1 MKSFSSFLAFRYL
14 QPKRSFVSVITLI
27 SVLGVALGVMI
38 LVVVIAV
45 FTGYGE
51 RIKSTILGFEP
62 HIVVD
67 SAGILDNWMELGEK
81 IEKVPEVV
89 SWTPYVRGQVV
100 FEYDSG
106 IETRRLAPIVRAIL
120 PPEGEELKRMESKI
134 RMRPSREP
142 GGEDVPDGNF
152 AIDLDTA
159 VIGDEL
165 ADGMGISVGDTV
177 LLYSPRNVDEILDAI
192 EKAEKA
198 ETEDERR
205 NMLDEVKEMSV
216 PQEMTISGIFDSG
229 HYDFDGNF
237 VFIHLE
243 TGQTLYHLGPDA
255 HGIAVQTTDGFKASE
270 VRDKIYE
277 LTDSQFRMLT
287 WVDMHRTL
295 FEAVAAERQAMYFVL
310 FFLTIVA
317 GFCIMNTMITVVY
330 QKRSEIGVLKAV
342 GATERQISN
351 VFLFQGFV
359 IGAIGVLV
367 GLILAMIVVTFREPI
382 TTFLGWLFG
391 IDIFSDAQ
399 YKIAGGLPAKVEIA
413 DVTIISTCGLIACLV
428 ASTAPAWIA
437 SRLEPA
443 KALRSE

>member
-1 MKSFSSFLAFRYL
+1 MKRFSPFLALRYL

-51 RIKSTILGFEP
+51 RIKTTILGFEP
-62 HIVVD
+62 HIVLD
-67 SAGILDNWMELGEK
+67 SAGILDNWIELGEK
-81 IEKVPEVV
+81 IETVPEVV

-106 IETRRLAPIVRAIL
+106 IETRRLAPIIRAIL
-120 PPEGEELKRMESKI
+120 PPEGEELARMESKI

-142 GGEDVPDGNF
+142 DGGEVPDGEF
-152 AIDLDTA
+152 AIDIDTA

-192 EKAEKA
+192 ERAEQA
-198 ETEDERR
+198 ENEEERKD
-205 NMLDEVKEMSV
+205 MLQEIKEMSV
-216 PQEMTISGIFDSG
+216 PQEMTITGIFDSG

-237 VFIHLE
+237 VFVHLE
-243 TGQTLYHLGPDA
+243 TGQSLYRLGPDA
-255 HGIAVQTTDGFKASE
+255 HGIAVQTSDGFKASE

-277 LTDSQFRMLT
+277 VTDSQYRMLT

-295 FEAVAAERQAMYFVL
+295 FEAVAAERQAMYFILL
-310 FFLTIVA
+310 FLMIVA
-317 GFCIMNTMITVVY
+317 AFCITNTMITVVY
-330 QKRSEIGVLKAV
+330 QKRSEIGLLKAV
-342 GATERQISN
+342 GATEQQISN
-351 VFLFQGFV
+351 VFLFQGF
-359 IGAIGVLV
+359 IIGVM
-367 GLILAMIVVTFREPI
+367 GVVTGQVLAWIVIQNRKAI
-382 TTFLGWLFG
+382 TEFIGKVFS
-391 IDIFSDAQ
+391 IDIFSEAQ
-399 YKIAGGLPAKVEIA
+399 YKIPGGLPAVVVPY
-413 DVTIISTCGLIACLV
+413 DVFMISLGALIACLV